1 MEINVLFY
9 LVLPITLYLT
19 INKKINYLFYFLIFS
34 SFFTATSLINFNGTS
49 FSFPFIIGVFFI
61 IKNIVLLILKKFKL
75 KIKLNKYLFLF
86 YLFCFFSL
94 FSPLYI
100 ERDFYVIYQDSTFG
114 IYNPDFTI
122 ILKHYIYITYCMC
135 VYFFTNIYINNI
147 NDEKREIENILKIL
161 KFTVIILFF
170 ICVYQFVSYKLNLPF
185 DEIFRMN
192 PSSNSQPHGNFLR
205 ISGPNIEPSMFA
217 ITLIFLLNIF
227 WFMKEK
233 FLSFLLLI
241 MGILSTSSSFV
252 IGVLIIL
259 IITLL
264 RKRKKEIKVLILLG
278 IIVLIIFIILIGIYP
293 EAFKLF
299 LEIIDKVQGKGVSG
313 SDRSKSMLEHFRIGI
328 EHPFFGIGYGV
339 ARSKDLLTTWL
350 ANIGMIGVIFF
361 ILSLIKNI
369 KNNFIAYGVIS
380 CFFIE
385 FISVSEPYFLYLWI
399 FLGILNS
406 QKIIENGE
414 VKNDKTIQ

>member
-1 MEINVLFY
+1 M
-9 LVLPITLYLT
+9 
-19 INKKINYLFYFLIFS
+19 
-34 SFFTATSLINFNGTS
+34 
-49 FSFPFIIGVFFI
+49 
-61 IKNIVLLILKKFKL
+61 
-75 KIKLNKYLFLF
+75 
-86 YLFCFFSL
+86 FFSL
-94 FSPLYI
+94 FSPFYI
-100 ERDFYVIYQDSTFG
+100 ERDFYIIHQDNIFG
-114 IYNPDFTI
+114 IYNPDFTV
-122 ILKHYIYITYCMC
+122 ILKHYIYITYCIC
-135 VYFFTNIYINNI
+135 IYFFTNIYINNI
-147 NDEKREIENILKIL
+147 DDRKREIENILKIL

-170 ICVYQFVSYKLNLPF
+170 TCIYQFVSYKLNLPF

-192 PSSNSQPHGNFLR
+192 PSRLIQIHRDFFR
-205 ISGPNIEPSMFA
+205 ISGPNLEPSMFA
-217 ITLIFLLNIF
+217 ISLILLLNIF
-227 WFMKEK
+227 WFLKEK

-241 MGILSTSSSFV
+241 MGMLSTSSSFV
-252 IGVLIIL
+252 VGVLIVL

-264 RKRKKEIKVLILLG
+264 RKRKKEIRLLLLLG
-278 IIVLIIFIILIGIYP
+278 MVSVIILIFLIRVYP
-293 EAFKLF
+293 EMLKLF

-313 SDRSKSMLEHFRIGI
+313 SDRSKSILQHFWIGI

-399 FLGILNS
+399 FLGILDS
-406 QKIIENGE
+406 KKIIKNGE
-414 VKNDKTIQ
+414 IKNDKTIQ